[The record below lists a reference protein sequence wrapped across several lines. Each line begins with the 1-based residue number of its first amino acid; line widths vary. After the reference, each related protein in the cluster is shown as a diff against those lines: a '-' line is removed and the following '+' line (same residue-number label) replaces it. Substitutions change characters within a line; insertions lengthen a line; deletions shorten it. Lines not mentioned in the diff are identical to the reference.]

1 MYVKSTNIS
10 KPKTI
15 LWHNTQVST
24 GIFKTPV
31 AKAIFLGKNGII
43 NDYVADKKVHG
54 GAYKA
59 CYMFSA
65 DHYPYW
71 KKMYPHLKWSWGMF
85 GENLT
90 IKDMNDTQIMVGDI
104 YKIGEALVQVT
115 QPREPCF
122 KFGVKFESQNIIKQ
136 FVDYGYPG
144 TYVKVLEEGLV
155 SNNDNV
161 KLVERLK
168 KSLSVAQLYNLIFAK
183 NKNQD
188 LLKIA
193 VDLEVIPQQKR
204 DKLKGFII

>member
-1 MYVKSTNIS
+1 
-10 KPKTI
+10 
-15 LWHNTQVST
+15 
-24 GIFKTPV
+24 
-31 AKAIFLGKNGII
+31 
-43 NDYVADKKVHG
+43 
-54 GAYKA
+54 
-59 CYMFSA
+59 
-65 DHYPYW
+65 
-71 KKMYPHLKWSWGMF
+71 MF